1 MTEDKE
7 LLLEITEIH
16 ISAKQFR
23 HHDKCYRDYARV
35 LYATKIKIPVN
46 KKGNYEDVCHLIEDD
61 FIALQKSV
69 VCLEWERTNISKDNI

>member
-46 KKGNYEDVCHLIEDD
+46 KKGNYEDVCHLIKDNV
-61 FIALQKSV
+61 IALQKCV